1 MTVIAVR
8 DGVMA
13 ADSRGT
19 FGQQPYHCAKIYR
32 TRAGIVGMAGD
43 ASACLAFAQHFDGV
57 EVPDEHL
64 KGAAALVLCA
74 EGIVLYDES
83 ARGERV
89 QEPFFAIGSGAPVA
103 LGAMHMG
110 ATAREAARAACR
122 WNNDCGLPVVA
133 LRLTAAVRRARR
145 SRRNVEQ

>member
-13 ADSRGT
+13 SDTRGT
-19 FGQQPYHCAKIYR
+19 FGQQPYHCGKIYR
-32 TRAGIVGMAGD
+32 TRAGIVGMAGES
-43 ASACLAFAQHFDGV
+43 SACLAFAQHFDG
-57 EVPDEHL
+57 EMVPDEHL

-74 EGIVLYDES
+74 DGIVLYDES

-110 ATAREAARAACR
+110 ATAREAAKAACR

-145 SRRNVEQ
+145 SRRDVKV

>member
-8 DGVMA
+8 DGCMA
-13 ADSRGT
+13 SDTRGS
-19 FGQQPYHCAKIYR
+19 FGQQPYHCSKIYR

-43 ASACLAFAQHFDGV
+43 ASACLAFAQHFDGI
-57 EVPDEHL
+57 EVPEDHL
-64 KGAAALVLCA
+64 KGAAALVLCTD
-74 EGIVLYDES
+74 GIVLYDES

-133 LRLTAAVRRARR
+133 LRLTAAVRRTRR
-145 SRRNVEQ
+145 SRRNVEK

>member
-19 FGQQPYHCAKIYR
+19 FGQQPYHCGKIYR
-32 TRAGIVGMAGD
+32 TRAGIVGMAGES
-43 ASACLAFAQHFDGV
+43 SACLAFAQHFDGV

-74 EGIVLYDES
+74 DGIVLYDES
-83 ARGERV
+83 VRGELV

-110 ATAREAARAACR
+110 ATARQAARAACR

-133 LRLTAAVRRARR
+133 LRLTAAKSRARR
-145 SRRNVEQ
+145 SKRNGEK

>member
-19 FGQQPYHCAKIYR
+19 FGQQPYHCGKIYR
-32 TRAGIVGMAGD
+32 TRAGIVGMAGES
-43 ASACLAFAQHFDGV
+43 SACLAFAQHFDGV

-74 EGIVLYDES
+74 DGIVLYDES

-89 QEPFFAIGSGAPVA
+89 QEPFFAIGSGASMSCA
-103 LGAMHMG
+103 
-110 ATAREAARAACR
+110 
-122 WNNDCGLPVVA
+122 
-133 LRLTAAVRRARR
+133 
-145 SRRNVEQ
+145 

>member
-19 FGQQPYHCAKIYR
+19 FGQQPYHCGKIYR
-32 TRAGIVGMAGD
+32 TRAGIVGMAGES
-43 ASACLAFAQHFDGV
+43 SACLAFAQHFDGV

-74 EGIVLYDES
+74 DGIVLYDES

-110 ATAREAARAACR
+110 ATAREAAKAACR
-122 WNNDCGLPVVA
+122 WNNYCELPVVA

-145 SRRNVEQ
+145 SRRDVKV